1 MLSPDIIKQIRMIEF
16 KAGHL
21 VTEAMAGNYVS
32 AFKGTGMEFEE
43 VREYVPGD
51 DVRTIDWNVTARMQV
66 PYIKVHKEER
76 EMTLMLMIDVSPSQ
90 RFSGSGRRKNELSA
104 DMAAVLA
111 FLAIRNNDKVG
122 LIAFS
127 DHVESYI
134 PPKKGRGHVWNII
147 RSVLTLEGSGK
158 KTDIS
163 SALDFLGQMAKRR
176 TTCFLISDFYA
187 ENFEKSLAVA
197 ARRHD
202 MNCIRTVD
210 PLEERYAEAG
220 YVELEDAETG
230 ETMIVDAKSKRFQA
244 LFQDMQRR
252 QDEARIKLFRRM
264 GAGMFSLRSDGSV
277 VDPLVKYLAERGSRR
292 NR

>member
-1 MLSPDIIKQIRMIEF
+1 MLSPDIIRQIRMIEF

-21 VTEAMAGNYVS
+21 VTEAMAGSYVS

-51 DVRTIDWNVTARMQV
+51 DVRMIDWNVTARMQV

-90 RFSGSGRRKNELSA
+90 RFTGSGRRKNELSA

-127 DHVESYI
+127 DHVETFI

-147 RSVLTLEGSGK
+147 RTVLTLEGSGK

-163 SALDFLGQMAKRR
+163 CALDFLGRMAKRR

-187 ENFEKSLAVA
+187 DNFEKSLAVA

-210 PLEERYAEAG
+210 PLEEQYAAVG

-230 ETMIVDAKSKRFQA
+230 KTIIVDAKSKRFQTM
-244 LFQDMQRR
+244 FQDLQKKYEEDRV
-252 QDEARIKLFRRM
+252 KLFRRM
-264 GAGMFSLRSDGSV
+264 GANMFSLRSDGSV
-277 VDPLVKYLAERGSRR
+277 VDPLVKFLAERGSRSR
-292 NR
+292 R

>member
-1 MLSPDIIKQIRMIEF
+1 MLSPDIIRQIRMIEF

-21 VTEAMAGNYVS
+21 VTEAMAGSYVS

-90 RFSGSGRRKNELSA
+90 RFTGSGRRKNELSA

-127 DHVESYI
+127 DHVETFI

-147 RSVLTLEGSGK
+147 RTVLTLEGSGK

-163 SALDFLGQMAKRR
+163 CALDFLGRMAKRR

-187 ENFEKSLAVA
+187 DNFEKSLAVA

-210 PLEERYAEAG
+210 PLEEQYAAVG

-230 ETMIVDAKSKRFQA
+230 KTIIVDAKSKRFQTM
-244 LFQDMQRR
+244 FQDLQKKYEEERV
-252 QDEARIKLFRRM
+252 KLFRRM
-264 GAGMFSLRSDGSV
+264 GANMFSLRSDGSV
-277 VDPLVKYLAERGSRR
+277 VDPLVKFLAERGSRSR
-292 NR
+292 R

>member
-1 MLSPDIIKQIRMIEF
+1 MLSPDIIRQIRMIEF
-16 KAGHL
+16 KAGHV

-51 DVRTIDWNVTARMQV
+51 DVRMIDWNVTARMQV

-127 DHVESYI
+127 DHVETYI

-147 RSVLTLEGSGK
+147 RSVLTIEGTGK

-163 SALDFLGQMAKRR
+163 CAIDFLGQTTKRR
-176 TTCFLISDFYA
+176 STCFLISDFYS

-197 ARRHD
+197 AKRHD

-210 PLEERYAEAG
+210 PLEEKYAAAG
-220 YVELEDAETG
+220 YIELEDAETG
-230 ETMIVDAKSKRFQA
+230 KTIIVDAKSKRFQK
-244 LFQDMQRR
+244 LFQDLQLSNA
-252 QDEARIKLFRRM
+252 EARVKMLRRM

-277 VDPLVKYLAERGSRR
+277 VDPLIKYLAERGRRRSR
-292 NR
+292 

>member
-127 DHVESYI
+127 DHIE
-134 PPKKGRGHVWNII
+134 
-147 RSVLTLEGSGK
+147 
-158 KTDIS
+158 
-163 SALDFLGQMAKRR
+163 
-176 TTCFLISDFYA
+176 
-187 ENFEKSLAVA
+187 
-197 ARRHD
+197 
-202 MNCIRTVD
+202 
-210 PLEERYAEAG
+210 
-220 YVELEDAETG
+220 
-230 ETMIVDAKSKRFQA
+230 
-244 LFQDMQRR
+244 
-252 QDEARIKLFRRM
+252 
-264 GAGMFSLRSDGSV
+264 
-277 VDPLVKYLAERGSRR
+277 
-292 NR
+292 

>member
-1 MLSPDIIKQIRMIEF
+1 MLSPDIIRQIRMIEF

-51 DVRTIDWNVTARMQV
+51 DVRLIDWNVTARMQI

-127 DHVESYI
+127 DHVEAYI

-147 RSVLTLEGSGK
+147 RSVLTIKGSGK
-158 KTDIS
+158 RTDIGC
-163 SALDFLGQMAKRR
+163 ALDFLGRMTKRR

-187 ENFEKSLAVA
+187 EQYEKSLAVA

-210 PLEERYAEAG
+210 PLEEQYAAVG

-230 ETMIVDAKSKRFQA
+230 KTMIIDAKSRRFQE
-244 LFQDMQRR
+244 LFRNLQKRSEEERVR
-252 QDEARIKLFRRM
+252 QFRRM
-264 GAGMFSLRSDGSV
+264 GAGMFDLRSDGSV
-277 VDPLVKYLAERGSRR
+277 VDPLVKYLAERGARR
-292 NR
+292 RR

>member
-1 MLSPDIIKQIRMIEF
+1 MLSPEIIRQIRMIEL

-21 VTEAMAGNYVS
+21 VTEAMAGNYIS

-51 DVRTIDWNVTARMQV
+51 DVRLIDWNVTARAQA

-90 RFSGSGRRKNELSA
+90 RFSGKGRRKNELSA

-122 LIAFS
+122 MIAFS
-127 DHVESYI
+127 DHVEAYI
-134 PPKKGRGHVWNII
+134 PPQKGRGHVWNII
-147 RSVLTLEGSGK
+147 RSVLTIKGSGK
-158 KTDIS
+158 RTDINC
-163 SALDFLGQMAKRR
+163 ALEFLGRMTKRR

-187 ENFEKSLAVA
+187 EQYEKTLAVA

-202 MNCIRTVD
+202 MICIRTVD
-210 PLEERYAEAG
+210 PLEDEFAAAG

-230 ETMIVDAKSKRFQA
+230 KTIIIDAKSRKFQTLFKDLQKRGNEE
-244 LFQDMQRR
+244 RIR
-252 QDEARIKLFRRM
+252 QFRKI

-277 VDPLVKYLAERGSRR
+277 VDPLVKFLAERSFRR
-292 NR
+292 RR

>member
-1 MLSPDIIKQIRMIEF
+1 MLSPDIIRQIRMIEL

-21 VTEAMAGNYVS
+21 VTEAMAGSYVS

-51 DVRTIDWNVTARMQV
+51 DVRMIDWNVTARMHV

-127 DHVESYI
+127 DHVETFI

-147 RSVLTLEGSGK
+147 RTVLTLEGSGK

-163 SALDFLGQMAKRR
+163 CALDFLGRMAKRR

-187 ENFEKSLAVA
+187 DNFEKSLAVA

-210 PLEERYAEAG
+210 PLEEQYAAVG

-230 ETMIVDAKSKRFQA
+230 KTIIVDAKSKRFQTM
-244 LFQDMQRR
+244 FQDLQKKYEEDRV
-252 QDEARIKLFRRM
+252 KLFRRM
-264 GAGMFSLRSDGSV
+264 GANMFSLRSDGSV
-277 VDPLVKYLAERGSRR
+277 VDPLVKFLAERGSRSR
-292 NR
+292 R